1 MHMRKVLDVIFV
13 GKTCKFME
21 IDAWHQWV
29 WLRPLFILLLIGL
42 FVAVTAVAGWIKGLR
57 QKRVRGAR
65 TARAIDGRRGPRS
78 ADGAFRKGTREP
90 MERPARHCCYLV

>member
-65 TARAIDGRRGPRS
+65 TARAIHGRRGPRS
-78 ADGAFRKGTREP
+78 ADGRSAKALESRWKGP
-90 MERPARHCCYLV
+90 SAIA